1 MTGVLYANLLLLSCS
16 GLLVGTSESFV
27 IHQNHQRIPSAGAA
41 FSTSTSLCTTKK
53 TLGLLTFDLDDS
65 LYPIAPVLEEANAAF
80 KRAMARFGYDD
91 GNIQPQD
98 IVETA
103 RQIREEFPPEEAAV
117 LTHTEIRILAIRRKM
132 EEFILKKK
140 LQETADSWAT
150 QQEDLSPIVVNFA
163 KK

>member
-1 MTGVLYANLLLLSCS
+1 MKKRISVMNTLLFCVGILLRDA
-16 GLLVGTSESFV
+16 ESFV
-27 IHQNHQRIPSAGAA
+27 FKQNQRRLTVRGAA
-41 FSTSTSLCTTKK
+41 STSRLFTTKK

-65 LYPIAPVLEEANAAF
+65 LYPIAPVLEEANTAF

-117 LTHTEIRILAIRRKM
+117 LTHTEIRTLAIRRKM

-150 QQEDLSPIVVNFA
+150 QQDDLSPIVVNFA

>member
-1 MTGVLYANLLLLSCS
+1 MSRIGSNSFQLLLCV
-16 GLLVGTSESFV
+16 GLLLANSDAFV
-27 IHQNHQRIPSAGAA
+27 TRRAVRQTHGV
-41 FSTSTSLCTTKK
+41 FSTSSLDSTKK

-103 RQIREEFPPEEAAV
+103 RQIREEYPPEEAAV
-117 LTHTEIRILAIRRKM
+117 LTHTEIRTLAIRRKM

-163 KK
+163 KKYVDQ

>member
-1 MTGVLYANLLLLSCS
+1 MVFKHTLR
-16 GLLVGTSESFV
+16 LLVAVLLQHCASSFV
-27 IHQNHQRIPSAGAA
+27 LKHQTPRQVPYSQSSSSSSSARFA
-41 FSTSTSLCTTKK
+41 THK

-65 LYPIAPVLEEANAAF
+65 LYPVAPVLDEANAAF
-80 KRAMARFGYDD
+80 KRAMSRFGYDD
-91 GNIQPQD
+91 GSIQPQD

-103 RQIREEFPPEEAAV
+103 RLIREEFPPEEAAV
-117 LTHTEIRILAIRRKM
+117 LTHTEIRTLAIRRKM

>member
-1 MTGVLYANLLLLSCS
+1 MKGPTPKGSLTLLLAAALSGS
-16 GLLVGTSESFV
+16 SRSFV
-27 IHQNHQRIPSAGAA
+27 PGHQRSSSSTTL
-41 FSTSTSLCTTKK
+41 STSQLGAIEKS
-53 TLGLLTFDLDDS
+53 LGLLTFDLDDS
-65 LYPIAPVLEEANAAF
+65 LYPVAPVIDEANAAF

-103 RQIREEFPPEEAAV
+103 RQIREEYPPEEAAV
-117 LTHTEIRILAIRRKM
+117 LTHTEIRTLAIRRKM